1 MVPPTGL
8 ILLGITSVQSGSAVA
23 KALFERLP
31 PSGVVVL
38 RLGFA
43 AAVLLPQ
50 AWRVRSNQR
59 RRTREDQ
66 PDEQGTRRRT
76 LSPARWQN
84 AAVAAALGLTLAGM
98 NLTFYEALD
107 RIPLGITVTIE
118 FCGPLAIAVA
128 ASRRRLDVLWVLLGG
143 LGVVLLA
150 RGGGAVTPVGVM
162 FAALAGVG
170 WAGYILLTAAV
181 GRRFHGTFGLALAC
195 SVGALAVLPLGVA
208 SAGVELLST
217 RSLLL
222 GAVVAL
228 LSSVIPYTLELQA
241 LRRIPAGV
249 FGLLMS
255 MEPAVAALIGFAV
268 LGEVLSVREWAAIGF
283 VVAACVGATRFGKN
297 RA

>member
-1 MVPPTGL
+1 MPPTGL

-23 KALFERLP
+23 KGLFDRLP
-31 PSGVVVL
+31 PSGVVAL

-43 AAVLLPQ
+43 ALVFLPL
-50 AWRVRSNQR
+50 AWRVRR
-59 RRTREDQ
+59 RGRTRPNQ
-66 PDEQGTRRRT
+66 PDGPGRWRWHLDR
-76 LSPARWQN
+76 AAWQN

-98 NLTFYEALD
+98 NLTFYLALD

-118 FCGPLAIAVA
+118 FCGPLAVAVA
-128 ASRRRLDVLWVLLGG
+128 GSRRRLDLLWVLLGG
-143 LGVVLLA
+143 LGVILLA

-162 FAALAGVG
+162 FAAVAGVG

-181 GRRFHGTFGLALAC
+181 GRRFTGTSGLTLAC
-195 SVGALAVLPLGVA
+195 SVGALAVLPLGIA
-208 SAGVELLST
+208 SAGAELLTT
-217 RSLLL
+217 RALLL

-241 LRRIPAGV
+241 LRRIPAGM

-255 MEPAVAALIGFAV
+255 MEPAVAALVGFAV
-268 LGEVLSVREWAAIGF
+268 LGEVLSVREWVAIGL

-297 RA
+297 RT